1 MIIEGYIN
9 VKCSFLAIDSAY
21 CELPFAALAHVVS
34 TQKQPLAKHFLTA
47 EAILADARLNLYIIS
62 HRIGPS
68 CVSVQ
73 NKILVIRTYW
83 AYFCSKVFLM
93 GLFWR
98 AYYIPE
104 GILSERIFASQTL
117 GSGLFSR
124 GRIFWGGEEEAYRNF
139 RTFSF
144 FFRCLLCPL
153 NFNKRKVKIHTPM
166 IVNEF

>member
-9 VKCSFLAIDSAY
+9 VKCSLLAIDSAY

-104 GILSERIFASQTL
+104 GILSEGFLRHRLWGVAYFREDVFFGEVKRRPIKIL
-117 GSGLFSR
+117 GHSL
-124 GRIFWGGEEEAYRNF
+124 
-139 RTFSF
+139 F
-144 FFRCLLCPL
+144 FFRCLLFPL